1 MQYYPYIIVGE
12 REIIKGVLLMERVVV
27 VLRENELGRLVK
39 TVVDE
44 FDFPEYIVT
53 CKGPFPTERVFKYDQ
68 YALAEDYYN
77 YLVNDLYHEHNN
89 VSKW

>member
-1 MQYYPYIIVGE
+1 VCISSYIIVVE

-27 VLRENELGRLVK
+27 VLNENELGRLVK

-53 CKGPFPTERVFKYDQ
+53 CKGPFPTERVFSEYTE
-68 YALAEDYYN
+68 AEAYY
-77 YLVNDLYHEHNN
+77 NDLYFDRSHSISN
-89 VSKW
+89 W

>member
-1 MQYYPYIIVGE
+1 V
-12 REIIKGVLLMERVVV
+12 ERVVK
-27 VLRENELGRLVK
+27 VLNENGLGRLAK

-44 FDFPEYIVT
+44 MDFPEYIVT

-77 YLVNDLYHEHNN
+77 YLSNDLYHEHNP
-89 VSKW
+89 VPKW